1 MLGLFVHHLDHLD
14 VNKIV
19 IHFIMA
25 GSPLNKW
32 ELPENSLLLC
42 CYFVGSMFWILA
54 SNIRDEGNISSIYGG
69 DNFKTNIILAQFQL
83 QFQFSLWPLMVSRG
97 K

>member
-1 MLGLFVHHLDHLD
+1 MIQYEF
-14 VNKIV
+14 
-19 IHFIMA
+19 
-25 GSPLNKW
+25 PT
-32 ELPENSLLLC
+32 NSLLLATILWGQC
-42 CYFVGSMFWILA
+42 RILA